1 MASGRSWWAGTL
13 RVCVPR
19 SSSSPAPRA
28 WVSGSASRPPYRVR
42 CDECGGEGLLPRH
55 TVSWSCPRAD
65 EPAVFAQ
72 DLRQK
77 LTLPYAHL
85 AELGDGSAPR
95 VFLLV
100 PPE

>member
-1 MASGRSWWAGTL
+1 M
-13 RVCVPR
+13 
-19 SSSSPAPRA
+19 
-28 WVSGSASRPPYRVR
+28 
-42 CDECGGEGLLPRH
+42 PRH

-77 LTLPYAHL
+77 LALPYAHL

>member
-1 MASGRSWWAGTL
+1 MGIRL
-13 RVCVPR
+13 
-19 SSSSPAPRA
+19 
-28 WVSGSASRPPYRVR
+28 ASRPPYRVR
-42 CDECGGEGLLPRH
+42 CDECGGEGLLSRH

-77 LTLPYAHL
+77 LALPYAHL